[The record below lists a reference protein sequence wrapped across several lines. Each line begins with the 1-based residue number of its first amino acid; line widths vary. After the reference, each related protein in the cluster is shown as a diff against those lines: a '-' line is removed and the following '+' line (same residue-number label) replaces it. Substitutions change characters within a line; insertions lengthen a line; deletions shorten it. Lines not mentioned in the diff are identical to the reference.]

1 MELIAK
7 SNSMSTA
14 ELSQMK
20 AELKLKQK
28 VKSARIFVSVVFFFS
43 CSLCLCSIS
52 VTSCLNRDFLICL
65 QKQLTQFDA
74 ETQEKVAQ
82 AELDALPSLE
92 VKHAHARLELREKQL
107 QELAGTMN
115 ELSTEEVS
123 YCLFILLCLVA

>member
-28 VKSARIFVSVVFFFS
+28 VKVLVILLLLFFCC

-92 VKHAHARLELREKQL
+92 VKNAHARLELREKQL

-123 YCLFILLCLVA
+123 YCLIILLYLVA

>member
-28 VKSARIFVSVVFFFS
+28 VKSARIFVSVVFIS
-43 CSLCLCSIS
+43 CSLCLYSIS
-52 VTSCLNRDFLICL
+52 VTSCLNRDCLICL

-123 YCLFILLCLVA
+123 YCLYILLCLVA

>member
-28 VKSARIFVSVVFFFS
+28 VKSALIFVSVVFIS
-43 CSLCLCSIS
+43 CFLCLCSIS
-52 VTSCLNRDFLICL
+52 VTSCLNHDFLICL

>member
-1 MELIAK
+1 ML
-7 SNSMSTA
+7 
-14 ELSQMK
+14 LF
-20 AELKLKQK
+20 LFLY
-28 VKSARIFVSVVFFFS
+28 FFFS

-123 YCLFILLCLVA
+123 YCLFILSGCINQDHVGERRARSSLRHPCSPNKR

>member
-28 VKSARIFVSVVFFFS
+28 VKSARIFVSVVFIS
-43 CSLCLCSIS
+43 CSSCLYSIS